1 MDRVW
6 VSLKTWSR
14 HEGLTS
20 HLKLY
25 QLFKISNFFL
35 FNLTKLNQISLFTGL
50 KAIKV
55 FESTLVS
62 IMENRQRNI
71 AALLSD
77 SNCSKRRCQKSV
89 NLGFFEQIAPNMTNQ
104 EFWSHFRIS
113 RWIFDYLIINLK
125 DKLKRQDTIFKKAI
139 NHLKRI
145 YRKTNLGRFKGIMV
159 I

>member
-1 MDRVW
+1 
-6 VSLKTWSR
+6 
-14 HEGLTS
+14 
-20 HLKLY
+20 
-25 QLFKISNFFL
+25 
-35 FNLTKLNQISLFTGL
+35 
-50 KAIKV
+50 
-55 FESTLVS
+55 
-62 IMENRQRNI
+62 MENRQRNI

-139 NHLKRI
+139 NIEKRI
-145 YRKTNLGRFKGIMV
+145 LVALKVLALNMELMNVASLFGIGLTSVWRIFHDFIGAVNDILKPKHIVVPTIMV
-159 I
+159 FV